1 MCIGIYEMAKVVG
14 ECLTCQK
21 VNKQQL
27 GERITG
33 GWGLAKRPFEKMQ
46 VDFTELPKVGKCK

>member
-1 MCIGIYEMAKVVG
+1 MAKVVG

-21 VNKQQL
+21 VNEQQL
-27 GERITG
+27 GERIPG